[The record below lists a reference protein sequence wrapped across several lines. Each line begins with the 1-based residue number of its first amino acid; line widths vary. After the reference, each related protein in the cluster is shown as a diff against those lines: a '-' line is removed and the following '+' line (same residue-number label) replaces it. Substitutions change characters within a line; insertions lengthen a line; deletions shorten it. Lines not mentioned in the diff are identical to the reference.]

1 MVNRRTWL
9 ILVSGFFEPLFYL
22 LSIRV
27 GFGDLV
33 GDVTVDG
40 VPIPYAEFVAPALMA
55 ASAMNGAVYENTM
68 NVFFKIKHQHL
79 YDAVLA
85 TPMMPGDVAL
95 GEIGWAVSR
104 GLIYSTAFM
113 LTMWALGMVGS
124 PWIVLAVPACALI
137 GFAFGADGHGA
148 DDVHALVGRLRVRH
162 DRRRCRCSC
171 SRRRSTRCRATATG
185 PGSCS

>member
-1 MVNRRTWL
+1 MLLAFWGVGMALSSPHVRPAVGGVTGDRRDAAAAHLRIIPPALLQARRPQRMIERSIMVNRRMWL

-40 VPIPYAEFVAPALMA
+40 VSIPYAEFVAPALMA
-55 ASAMNGAVYENTM
+55 TSAMNGAVYENTM

-85 TPMMPGDVAL
+85 TPMMPGDVAPRGDRL
-95 GEIGWAVSR
+95 GRQPRAP
-104 GLIYSTAFM
+104 ST
-113 LTMWALGMVGS
+113 
-124 PWIVLAVPACALI
+124 
-137 GFAFGADGHGA
+137 
-148 DDVHALVGRLRVRH
+148 
-162 DRRRCRCSC
+162 
-171 SRRRSTRCRATATG
+171 RRRSC
-185 PGSCS
+185 